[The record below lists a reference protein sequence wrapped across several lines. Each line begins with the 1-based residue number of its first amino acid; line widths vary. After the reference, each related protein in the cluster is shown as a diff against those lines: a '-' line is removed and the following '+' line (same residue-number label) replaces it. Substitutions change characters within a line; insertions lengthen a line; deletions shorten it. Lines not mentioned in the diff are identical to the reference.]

1 MFQLSGRSGSR
12 PFSWPSPRLSLPAS
26 LRGWQRSA
34 HKHAPEWHVFI
45 PALVDERL
53 CLALVGRSHF
63 CRGWRQTQAL
73 WCLCARRQTMTL
85 EPASTHCRFAKSSVK
100 NHLSYHHSK
109 WPKPCA
115 QFLYGRGLKQ
125 VDVRIIQG
133 VSVGQ
138 KDQNK
143 GLFHLWQ
150 EIFQLPRTKR
160 YKMPFCQVNI
170 WKDASL
176 LWRDTRNSQKQCY
189 VLSNLFNK
197 VKSFNYITN
206 WLFTVFKSVSFL
218 AFSLV
223 DSKFYLSGNGL
234 GKGLRKLLVLEA
246 DRRGSIM
253 CFTWPHQVESM
264 KRFLR

>member
-34 HKHAPEWHVFI
+34 HRHEPEWHVFI
-45 PALVDERL
+45 PALLYERL

-63 CRGWRQTQAL
+63 CRGWSQTQAL
-73 WCLCARRQTMTL
+73 WCHCARRRIMTL
-85 EPASTHCRFAKSSVK
+85 EPASTHYRFAKSSVK

-109 WPKPCA
+109 WPKSCA

-125 VDVRIIQG
+125 VDVRTIQG

-160 YKMPFCQVNI
+160 YKMPKNQKN
-170 WKDASL
+170 KSL
-176 LWRDTRNSQKQCY
+176 FEKMLLCYGEIHATLKTSVMYRVTCSTRK
-189 VLSNLFNK
+189 SNLWLRNK
-197 VKSFNYITN
+197 LIIY
-206 WLFTVFKSVSFL
+206 SV
-218 AFSLV
+218 
-223 DSKFYLSGNGL
+223 
-234 GKGLRKLLVLEA
+234 
-246 DRRGSIM
+246 
-253 CFTWPHQVESM
+253 
-264 KRFLR
+264 